1 MHAWALLS
9 SPLWNC
15 MFPVNNIPCQTSQSI
30 SFSSLKHNKRM
41 YYSLVSRNYAI
52 IMYSLLSYF
61 FRNWL
66 TLVGGTSFYQPWWS
80 WRSPLQCYHCL
91 CKLASKIQGILRLRS
106 DTQLSIDSMNYF
118 LLYSSFTFCD
128 QTDLLCCAVCVG
140 AMNHIC
146 PEINSYYYS
155 TGSMTSRNGHH
166 FVKNGN
172 PFFSQKPHTYMYM
185 YMYIFKSYIASIGK
199 GTETLLLWRKSCKTR
214 HQSNI
219 IKRSN

>member
-91 CKLASKIQGILRLRS
+91 CKPASKIQGILRLRS

-118 LLYSSFTFCD
+118 LLYSSFTFYD
-128 QTDLLCCAVCVG
+128 QTDLLCCAVLYVFVQWIIY
-140 AMNHIC
+140 ALKLTLIIIQLAPWLQETVIILLKMVKTHSFPRNQIHI
-146 PEINSYYYS
+146 YAHVHVY
-155 TGSMTSRNGHH
+155 
-166 FVKNGN
+166 F
-172 PFFSQKPHTYMYM
+172 
-185 YMYIFKSYIASIGK
+185 
-199 GTETLLLWRKSCKTR
+199 
-214 HQSNI
+214 
-219 IKRSN
+219 